1 MTYTLL
7 ESNFKSLINQYNA
20 RRKIGEDLW
29 AEVVKRYSDPARY
42 YHNLDHITQLLLQ
55 LLSVKDQVMDWNAM
69 LFAIY
74 YHDIIY
80 DVLKNDNEEKSAKY
94 ASERMI
100 KLEAPTEQIALCT
113 QHILATKSHSAN
125 ENADTN
131 LFTDADLSI
140 LGSDWKTYDNYCQ
153 LIRQEYAFYP
163 DLLYKSGRK
172 KVLHR
177 FLAMDKIFKTEIFYN
192 QFEEQARQNIAEEL
206 NHLA

>member
-7 ESNFKSLINQYNA
+7 EANFKSLIKQYDESPT
-20 RRKIGEDLW
+20 IGEDLW
-29 AEVVKRYSDPARY
+29 VEVVKRYSESNRH
-42 YHNLDHITQLLLQ
+42 YHNLDHITHLLQQ
-55 LLSVKDQVMDWNAM
+55 LLSIKDQVKEWNAV

-80 DVLKNDNEEKSAKY
+80 DVLKNDNEEKSATY
-94 ASERMI
+94 ASEHMA
-100 KLEAPTEQIALCT
+100 KLAAPRQQVELCR
-113 QHILATKSHSAN
+113 QNILATKSHYPN
-125 ENADTN
+125 DNADTN

-153 LIRQEYAFYP
+153 LIRREYAIYP
-163 DLLYKSGRK
+163 DFLYRPGRK

-177 FLAMDKIFKTEIFYN
+177 FLAMDKIFKTETFFN

-206 NHLA
+206 RRLD